1 VFYSLQ
7 KTRIDIFRHLHYF
20 ACSLFLIEYELINPF
35 QYFSEETDMSK
46 LFESSEINGL
56 KLGNRFVRSATWEG
70 MATDDGAC
78 TPKLIDLMVK
88 LAKGGVGLIITSH
101 AYVQKVGQASLK
113 QLGIYNDDMIPGLQ
127 KMTGAIHE
135 NGGKTVCQLAH
146 AGFFGN
152 AQLSGQTPIAPSIVE
167 GIAEGPRQEIT
178 KEDIQHIIEAFA
190 AAANRAQNAG
200 FDGVQLHGGHG
211 YLLSEFLSPL
221 FNHRTDEYGGPIE
234 NRARMALEV
243 FQAIRET
250 VGKDFPVLIK
260 MNSKEFVDGGLT
272 TEDFV
277 QAGKMLADA
286 GIDAIEISGGLP
298 IRATTRSSQLGINKE
313 EKEAYFQEEARA
325 LRRKTDVPIILVGGN
340 RSFQVAERLVD
351 DGVADYISMSRPL
364 IREPDLINRWKAGDL
379 TKAACVSDNMCFK
392 PGMEGKGIYCLTE
405 ERERTKEK

>member
-1 VFYSLQ
+1 
-7 KTRIDIFRHLHYF
+7 
-20 ACSLFLIEYELINPF
+20 
-35 QYFSEETDMSK
+35 MSK

-56 KLGNRFVRSATWEG
+56 QLENRFVRSATWEG
-70 MATDDGAC
+70 MATDEGAC
-78 TPKLIDLMVK
+78 TPKLIDLMAT

-101 AYVQKVGQASLK
+101 AYVQRAGQASFR
-113 QLGIYNDDMIPGLQ
+113 QLGIYNDDLIPGLQ
-127 KMTGAIHE
+127 EMAGAIHA
-135 NGGKTVCQLAH
+135 NGIKTVCQLAH
-146 AGFFGN
+146 AGLFGN
-152 AQLSGQTPIAPSIVE
+152 AKLSGQTPLAPSIVK
-167 GIAEGPRQEIT
+167 GMAEGPSKEIT
-178 KEDIQHIIEAFA
+178 KEDIQDIIAAFA
-190 AAANRAQNAG
+190 AAARRAQKAG
-200 FDGVQLHGGHG
+200 FDGVQIHGGHG

-260 MNSKEFVDGGLT
+260 MNSKEFVDGGLKAK
-272 TEDFV
+272 DFV

-286 GIDAIEISGGLP
+286 GIDAIEVSGGLP
-298 IRATTRSSQLGINKE
+298 IKATTRSSQLGINKE

-392 PGMEGKGIYCLTE
+392 PATQGKGIYCLTE
-405 ERERTKEK
+405 ERERAKEK

>member
-1 VFYSLQ
+1 
-7 KTRIDIFRHLHYF
+7 
-20 ACSLFLIEYELINPF
+20 
-35 QYFSEETDMSK
+35 MSK
-46 LFESSEINGL
+46 LFDSSEINGL
-56 KLGNRFVRSATWEG
+56 KLENRFVRSATWEG

-78 TPKLIDLMVK
+78 TPELIDLMVK
-88 LAKGGVGLIITSH
+88 LAKGGVGLIIASH
-101 AYVQKVGQASLK
+101 AYVQKVGQASFR

-127 KMTGAIHE
+127 KMAGAIHE
-135 NGGKTVCQLAH
+135 NGGKTVCQLTH

-167 GIAEGPRQEIT
+167 GIAEGPRKEIT
-178 KEDIQHIIEAFA
+178 KEDILDIIEAFA
-190 AAANRAQNAG
+190 AAAKRAQNAG

-243 FQAIRET
+243 FQAVRES
-250 VGKDFPVLIK
+250 VGSNFPVLIK

-272 TEDFV
+272 AEDFV

-298 IRATTRSSQLGINKE
+298 ISATTRSSQLGINKE
-313 EKEAYFQEEARA
+313 EKEAYFQEEAKA
-325 LRRKTDVPIILVGGN
+325 LRRQTDVPIILVGGN
-340 RSFQVAERLVD
+340 RSFHVAERLVD
-351 DGVADYISMSRPL
+351 EGVADYISMSRPL

-392 PGMEGKGIYCLTE
+392 PATEGKGIYCLTE
-405 ERERTKEK
+405 ERERAKEK